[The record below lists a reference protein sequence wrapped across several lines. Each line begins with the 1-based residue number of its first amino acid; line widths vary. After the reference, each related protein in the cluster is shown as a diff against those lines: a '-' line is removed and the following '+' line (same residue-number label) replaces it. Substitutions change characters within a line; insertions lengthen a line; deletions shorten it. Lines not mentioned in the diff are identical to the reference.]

1 MEISIFVTSDEF
13 LSHLASNITAILRSG
28 HKDRILVIF
37 IAVFVENSTVC
48 SQSVSVTVS
57 Q

>member
-13 LSHLASNITAILRSG
+13 LSHLALQLLRSG

-37 IAVFVENSTVC
+37 IAVFVENFTVC
-48 SQSVSVTVS
+48 SQSVSVTIS

>member
-13 LSHLASNITAILRSG
+13 LASNITAIMRSG

-37 IAVFVENSTVC
+37 IAVFVENFTVC
-48 SQSVSVTVS
+48 SQSVSVTIS